1 MKSRFRYSIPT
12 LLTLLIL
19 VASLS
24 VTALLW
30 QHEQRNAAINRQKSF
45 DFNLREATSSI
56 EQRMAAYEQVLRG
69 VQGLYAA
76 SGEVGRSEFQAYV
89 DTLQLGA
96 NYSGIQGVGII
107 PIVPQS
113 QKDTHIASM
122 QQQGFPN
129 YTIKPESSRDIYTP
143 VIQFEPFVG
152 RNQLMLGRNPYAV
165 PSRRSAMEQARDSGA
180 PTNTGKV
187 RLALETE
194 TEAQPG
200 FAMFLPIYKKGAR
213 SDTIAARRANI
224 SGWIIANF
232 RMNNLMAGLYG
243 KSVAIVDI
251 KIYDGIAMTP
261 QSLLYDALAASGPS
275 RSREITQNKT
285 QTLAATEYIQ
295 VGGRTWTLAIHSHPE
310 LDVLQGKDSSRLIA
324 IAGMGLSLLLALLTW
339 TLLSGRARAM
349 SLAQEMTQE
358 LRDSEARFR
367 HQAQHDILTGLP
379 NRALFSDRL
388 EQALAQAKRQKKR
401 LALMFVDLDAF
412 KPINDN
418 LGHHAGDFLLKEV
431 AARMQHHV
439 RASDTVARMG
449 GDEFVVLL
457 SSIEEAQD
465 ALVLAEKIR
474 LAINEQYVMPDG
486 KILNISSSIGVAV
499 YPENGMDEIQL
510 SRNADS
516 AMYCAKQSGRNTVHA
531 YQAFQ
536 LLQQV

>member
-1 MKSRFRYSIPT
+1 MQSRLRYQTPT

-19 VASLS
+19 AASLS

-30 QHEQRNAAINRQKSF
+30 QHEQRNAAIDRQKSF

-56 EQRMAAYEQVLRG
+56 EQHMAAYEQVLRG
-69 VQGLYAA
+69 VQGLFAA
-76 SGEVGRSEFQAYV
+76 SGEVERSEFQIYV
-89 DTLQLGA
+89 DTLHLGA

-107 PIVPQS
+107 PIVPQA
-113 QKDTHIASM
+113 QKDAHIASM
-122 QQQGFPN
+122 QQQGFPD
-129 YTIKPESSRDIYTP
+129 YTIEPENSPDIYTP

-152 RNQLMLGRNPYAV
+152 RNLLMLGRNPYAV

-180 PTNTGKV
+180 PTITGKV

-194 TEAQPG
+194 TDAQPG
-200 FAMFLPIYKKGAR
+200 FAMFLPIYKKGVR

-224 SGWIIANF
+224 NGWVIANF

-243 KSVAIVDI
+243 KSAAIVDI

-261 QSLLYDALAASGPS
+261 QNLLYDALASNGQP
-275 RSREITQNKT
+275 RETTQNKT
-285 QTLAATEYIQ
+285 IAATEYIH
-295 VGGRTWTLAIHSHPE
+295 VGGRTWTLAIHSLPE

-349 SLAQEMTQE
+349 LLAQEMTQE

-367 HQAQHDILTGLP
+367 HQAQHDTLTGLP

-474 LAINEQYVMPDG
+474 LAINEPYAMPDK

-516 AMYCAKQSGRNTVHA
+516 AMYCAKQNGRNTVHVF
-531 YQAFQ
+531 QA
-536 LLQQV
+536 LQQA

>member
-1 MKSRFRYSIPT
+1 MKSRCRYQIPT
-12 LLTLLIL
+12 LLTLFIL
-19 VASLS
+19 AASLG
-24 VTALLW
+24 VTTLLW
-30 QHEQRNAAINRQKSF
+30 QHEQRNIAIDQQKSF

-76 SGEVGRSEFQAYV
+76 SGEVERSEFQVYV
-89 DTLQLGA
+89 DALQLGA

-107 PIVPQS
+107 PIVPQA
-113 QKDTHIASM
+113 QKNTHIAAM
-122 QQQGFPN
+122 HQQGFFN
-129 YTIKPESSRDIYTP
+129 YTIKPEGRRDIYTP

-152 RNQLMLGRNPYAV
+152 RNLLMLGRDPYAV

-180 PTNTGKV
+180 PAITGKV
-187 RLALETE
+187 KLAVETE
-194 TEAQPG
+194 TEVQPG
-200 FAMFLPIYKKGAR
+200 FVMFLPMYKKGAR

-224 SGWIIANF
+224 NGWVIANF
-232 RMNNLMAGLYG
+232 RMNKLMAGLYG
-243 KSVAIVDI
+243 KSSATADI

-261 QSLLYDALAASGPS
+261 QNLLYDSLAANGRP
-275 RSREITQNKT
+275 RNIEKMHNKP
-285 QTLAATEYIQ
+285 LEATEYIA
-295 VGGRTWTLAIHSHPE
+295 VGGHTWTLAIRSLPE
-310 LDVLQGKDSSRLIA
+310 FDVLQGKDSSRLIA
-324 IAGMGLSLLLALLTW
+324 IAGVGLSLLLTLLSW

-349 SLAQEMTQE
+349 LLARKMTRE
-358 LRDSEARFR
+358 LRASEARFR
-367 HQAQHDILTGLP
+367 HQAQHDALTGLP

-388 EQALAQAKRQKKR
+388 EQALAQAKRQRKR

-418 LGHHAGDFLLKEV
+418 LGHHVGDFLLKEV
-431 AARMQHHV
+431 AARMQQHV

-457 SSIEEAQD
+457 SSIEEMPD
-465 ALVLAEKIR
+465 ALLLAELIR
-474 LAINEQYVMPDG
+474 RAISQPFAMPDG

-516 AMYCAKQSGRNTVHA
+516 AMYCAKQNGRNTVHVF
-531 YQAFQ
+531 QAQ
-536 LLQQV
+536 ITS

>member
-1 MKSRFRYSIPT
+1 MKSRLRYQIPT
-12 LLTLLIL
+12 LLTLLL
-19 VASLS
+19 LGVSLS

-30 QHEQRNAAINRQKSF
+30 QHEQHNAAIDRQKSF

-76 SGEVGRSEFQAYV
+76 SGEVERSAFQVYV

-107 PIVPQS
+107 PIVPQA
-113 QKDTHIASM
+113 QKETHISFM
-122 QQQGFPN
+122 QRQGFPN
-129 YTIKPESSRDIYTP
+129 YTIEPESSRDIFTP

-152 RNQLMLGRNPYAV
+152 RNLLMLGRNPYAV

-180 PTNTGKV
+180 PTITGKV

-194 TEAQPG
+194 TDAQPG

-213 SDTIAARRANI
+213 SDTITARRANI
-224 SGWIIANF
+224 NGWVIANF
-232 RMNNLMAGLYG
+232 RMSNLMAGLYG
-243 KSVAIVDI
+243 KNAAIEDI

-261 QSLLYDALAASGPS
+261 QNLLYDALAANGQPHSS
-275 RSREITQNKT
+275 DATQNKT
-285 QTLAATEYIQ
+285 IEATEYIQ

-324 IAGMGLSLLLALLTW
+324 IAGVGLSLLLALLTW

-349 SLAQEMTQE
+349 LLAQEMTQE

-367 HQAQHDILTGLP
+367 HQAQHDTLTGLP

-388 EQALAQAKRQKKR
+388 EQALAQAKRRKKL

-439 RASDTVARMG
+439 RTSDTVARMG

-474 LAINEQYVMPDG
+474 LAINAPYVMPDG
-486 KILNISSSIGVAV
+486 KLLNISSSIGVAV
-499 YPENGMDEIQL
+499 YPENGTDELQL
-510 SRNADS
+510 SKNADS
-516 AMYCAKQSGRNTVHA
+516 AMYCAKQNGRNTVHV
-531 YQAFQ
+531 FKS
-536 LLQQV
+536 LQQA